1 MGSSISR
8 TGFHSGAPG
17 SAVMSAAALSW
28 QPELVQPA
36 RRAGEE
42 SIG

>member
-1 MGSSISR
+1 MGR

-28 QPELVQPA
+28 QPQIALPRQG
-36 RRAGEE
+36 RG
-42 SIG
+42 